1 MRRDWVYYID
11 LRLLWKMAAS
21 GKENMPKGT
30 AGGDSQKQTCEI
42 AQRRF
47 AAAYGN
53 IDVSVRDSLIFR
65 FRTFH
70 FLSRAYTLGRRTQRT
85 AAFRFSASFDIHEQ
99 RITNISSVSFRL
111 IIYLYRNNTSVG
123 RNFNDSASRA
133 AAIYPGW
140 RSIAYLS
147 GVVHTS
153 PQCAKKNYYYNPTL
167 ACGTSHLHSP
177 PPSISCYGGTFRFT
191 RRVHVNVWH
200 PNWSVNPS
208 PATSNRASDSVSLP
222 QRIELSSVA
231 LGGHIVQVSD
241 QFFAEAFTS
250 STSKYA
256 LVFLSLSNVLSDDPT
271 LACA

>member
-123 RNFNDSASRA
+123 RNFNDSASARPRFILDGGA
-133 AAIYPGW
+133 SRIYPGSCTPPRKAQRRIIIITQRW
-140 RSIAYLS
+140 PVAHPICILHRRRSLVMAEL
-147 GVVHTS
+147 
-153 PQCAKKNYYYNPTL
+153 
-167 ACGTSHLHSP
+167 
-177 PPSISCYGGTFRFT
+177 
-191 RRVHVNVWH
+191 
-200 PNWSVNPS
+200 
-208 PATSNRASDSVSLP
+208 SVS
-222 QRIELSSVA
+222 QDE
-231 LGGHIVQVSD
+231 
-241 QFFAEAFTS
+241 FTS
-250 STSKYA
+250 TFGTQIG
-256 LVFLSLSNVLSDDPT
+256 L
-271 LACA
+271 